1 MDSVEIIQQN
11 RRGPGRLASRSIALA
26 MGLALVSIFIVAILV
41 ILVARSLTGRGAV
54 EDVVVFFLLPPTAV
68 LFLLVA
74 AFELSAALPRR
85 LLIGAGGIHIHFSPW
100 SLRPRRHLH
109 RVPGQKAEILKL
121 RQSNYATY
129 PSGRVSHA
137 PIRSSRLVIR
147 YGRRWFGPVDDDQIE
162 ALVVAINDAL
172 VRTAPCDHR
181 ARFNSSA

>member
-54 EDVVVFFLLPPTAV
+54 EDVVVFFLLPPAAV

-85 LLIGAGGIHIHFSPW
+85 LLIGASGIHIHFSPW

-121 RQSNYATY
+121 RQSNYPTY

-137 PIRSSRLVIR
+137 PVRSGRLVIR

-162 ALVVAINDAL
+162 ALVAAINDAL